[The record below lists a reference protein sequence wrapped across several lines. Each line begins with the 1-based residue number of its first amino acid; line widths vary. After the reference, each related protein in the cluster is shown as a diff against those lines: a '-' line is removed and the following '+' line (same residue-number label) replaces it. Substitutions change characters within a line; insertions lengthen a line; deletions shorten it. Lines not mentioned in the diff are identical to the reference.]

1 MSEKLQADAFLLFGA
16 TGDLARKKLFP
27 ALYELTSENRMEMP
41 IIGIAR
47 SPWTV
52 EDLQARCRE
61 SIEQQIGAD
70 ADKAIV
76 EKLCSRLQYVAG
88 DYTSRDTFT
97 KLAEITADC
106 KLPVSFLSIPPG
118 MFDDVVEG
126 MAATGMTDRGRV
138 VVEKPF
144 GRDLASAVELNKV
157 LYKHLTEDQIFRID
171 HFLGKEAVQNLMV
184 FRFANSL
191 LEPLWNRNYISS
203 VSITMAEAFGIEG
216 RGRFYD
222 EVGAIRDVV
231 QNHLLQIVTLLAME
245 PPSSTAQEAM
255 RDEKVK
261 VFRAIRPLDP
271 NEVIRGQVKGYRD
284 EDGVD
289 PNSDVETF
297 AALKLEID
305 SWRWSGV
312 PFYIRAGKSMA
323 TTVTE
328 AVIEFNQPPR
338 VLFADKSLCPKPN
351 RLTFQMK
358 PDDIITLNLQAKVPG
373 MKMISRDVDLA
384 VDYPESFGVEGP
396 DAYERLIADALIG
409 DERFFARQDG
419 VEEAWRII
427 EPILTPT
434 KKVIPYEA
442 GTWGPDEAMEYF
454 PERHACPSSEV
465 IAQ

>member
-1 MSEKLQADAFLLFGA
+1 MKNEMADAFLLFGA

-27 ALYELTSENRMEMP
+27 ALYELTQENRMDMP
-41 IIGIAR
+41 IIGVAR
-47 SPWTV
+47 REWSDD
-52 EDLQARCRE
+52 DLRARCRE
-61 SIEQQIGAD
+61 SIQQQIGAD
-70 ADKAIV
+70 ADSAVV
-76 EKLCSRLQYVAG
+76 EKLCSKLRYVAG
-88 DYTSRDTFT
+88 DYTSQETFK
-97 KLAEITADC
+97 KLA
-106 KLPVSFLSIPPG
+106 KLTSDAKMPVSFLSIPPG
-118 MFDDVVEG
+118 MFDDVVQG
-126 MAATGMTDRGRV
+126 MASENMTDRGRV

-144 GRDLASAVELNKV
+144 GRDLTSAIELNRV
-157 LYKHLTEDQIFRID
+157 LYKYLREEQIFRID

-203 VSITMAEAFGIEG
+203 VSITMAEKFGLEG

-231 QNHLLQIVTLLAME
+231 QNHLLQIVALLAME
-245 PPSSTAQEAM
+245 PPSSIEPESM

-261 VFRAIRPLDP
+261 IFKAIKPLNPD
-271 NEVIRGQVKGYRD
+271 EVIRGQVAGYRD
-284 EDGVD
+284 EEGVD

-312 PFYIRAGKSMA
+312 PFYIRTGKSLA

-328 AVIEFNQPPR
+328 AVIEFNHPPR
-338 VLFADKSLCPKPN
+338 VLFADESLCPKPN
-351 RLTFQMK
+351 RLTFRMK
-358 PDDIITLNLQAKVPG
+358 PDDTITLNLQAKVPG

-384 VDYPESFGVEGP
+384 VDYPESLGVEGP
-396 DAYERLIADALIG
+396 DAYERLIADALAG

-427 EPILTPT
+427 DPVLHPT
-434 KKVIPYEA
+434 QKVIEYEA
-442 GTWGPDEAMEYF
+442 GSWGPEQAKEYF
-454 PERHACPSSEV
+454 PPEHACPAPEL
-465 IAQ
+465 IA